1 MVFKGNGVVWD
12 AEKGKALCR
21 FEHGVL
27 ETNDSRVIDK
37 LLELG
42 YETGGVVIQDVEY
55 REVEEA
61 VEEVVEEVE
70 VVEDIKN
77 YEEMT
82 NKELKAILEAKGY
95 MNLDRKT
102 KKQLLT
108 MLEGD

>member
-1 MVFKGNGVVWD
+1 MKFYGNGIVWD
-12 AEKGKALCR
+12 KERNKALCTFKDGE
-21 FEHGVL
+21 FETK
-27 ETNDSRVIDK
+27 EDRVKDI
-37 LLELG
+37 LLDLG
-42 YETGGVVIQDVEY
+42 YKHDGEIIEDVEY
-55 REVEEA
+55 EVTEEA
-61 VEEVVEEVE
+61 TEEVTEE

>member
-1 MVFKGNGVVWD
+1 MKFYGNGIVWD
-12 AEKGKALCR
+12 KERNKALCTFKDGE
-21 FEHGVL
+21 FETK
-27 ETNDSRVIDK
+27 EDRVKDI
-37 LLELG
+37 LLDLG
-42 YETGGVVIQDVEY
+42 YKHDGEIIEDVEY
-55 REVEEA
+55 EVTE
-61 VEEVVEEVE
+61 E

-102 KKQLLT
+102 KKQLFT

>member
-1 MVFKGNGVVWD
+1 MKFYGNGIVWD
-12 AEKGKALCR
+12 KERNKALCTFKNGE
-21 FEHGVL
+21 FETK
-27 ETNDSRVIDK
+27 EDRVKDI
-37 LLELG
+37 LLDLG
-42 YETGGVVIQDVEY
+42 YKHDGEIIEDVEY
-55 REVEEA
+55 EVTE
-61 VEEVVEEVE
+61 E

>member
-1 MVFKGNGVVWD
+1 MKFYGNGIVWD
-12 AEKGKALCR
+12 KERNKALCTFKDGE
-21 FEHGVL
+21 FETK
-27 ETNDSRVIDK
+27 EDRVKDI
-37 LLELG
+37 LLDLG
-42 YETGGVVIQDVEY
+42 YKHDGEIIEDVEY
-55 REVEEA
+55 EVTE
-61 VEEVVEEVE
+61 E

-95 MNLDRKT
+95 MNLDRKN

>member
-1 MVFKGNGVVWD
+1 VKFYGNGIVWD
-12 AEKGKALCR
+12 KERNKALCTFKNGE
-21 FEHGVL
+21 FETK
-27 ETNDSRVIDK
+27 EDRVKDI
-37 LLELG
+37 LLDLG
-42 YETGGVVIQDVEY
+42 YKHDGEIIEDVEY
-55 REVEEA
+55 EVTE
-61 VEEVVEEVE
+61 E

>member
-1 MVFKGNGVVWD
+1 MKFYGNGIVWD
-12 AEKGKALCR
+12 KERNKALCTFKNGE
-21 FEHGVL
+21 FETK
-27 ETNDSRVIDK
+27 EDRVKDI
-37 LLELG
+37 LLDLG
-42 YETGGVVIQDVEY
+42 YKHDGEIIEDVEY
-55 REVEEA
+55 EVTEEI
-61 VEEVVEEVE
+61 
-70 VVEDIKN
+70 VEDIKN

>member
-1 MVFKGNGVVWD
+1 MKFYGNGIVWD
-12 AEKGKALCR
+12 KERNKALCTFKDGE
-21 FEHGVL
+21 FETK
-27 ETNDSRVIDK
+27 EARVKDI
-37 LLELG
+37 LLDLG
-42 YETGGVVIQDVEY
+42 YKHDGEIIEDVEY
-55 REVEEA
+55 EVTE
-61 VEEVVEEVE
+61 E

-95 MNLDRKT
+95 MNLDRKN

>member
-1 MVFKGNGVVWD
+1 MKFYGNAIVWD
-12 AEKGKALCR
+12 KERNKALCTFKDGE
-21 FEHGVL
+21 FETK
-27 ETNDSRVIDK
+27 EDRVKDI
-37 LLELG
+37 LLDLG
-42 YETGGVVIQDVEY
+42 YKHDGEIIEDVEY
-55 REVEEA
+55 EVTE
-61 VEEVVEEVE
+61 E

>member
-1 MVFKGNGVVWD
+1 MKFYGNGIVWD
-12 AEKGKALCR
+12 KERNKALCTFKDGE
-21 FEHGVL
+21 FETK
-27 ETNDSRVIDK
+27 EDRVKDI
-37 LLELG
+37 LLHLG
-42 YETGGVVIQDVEY
+42 YKHDGEIIEDVEY
-55 REVEEA
+55 EVTE
-61 VEEVVEEVE
+61 E

>member
-1 MVFKGNGVVWD
+1 VKFYGNGIVWD
-12 AEKGKALCR
+12 KERNKALCTFKDGE
-21 FEHGVL
+21 FETK
-27 ETNDSRVIDK
+27 EDRVKDI
-37 LLELG
+37 LLDLG
-42 YETGGVVIQDVEY
+42 YKHDGEIIEDVEY
-55 REVEEA
+55 EVTE
-61 VEEVVEEVE
+61 E

>member
-1 MVFKGNGVVWD
+1 MYKEVLRVKFYGNGIVWD
-12 AEKGKALCR
+12 KERNKALCTFKDGE
-21 FEHGVL
+21 FETK
-27 ETNDSRVIDK
+27 EDRVKDI
-37 LLELG
+37 LLDLG
-42 YETGGVVIQDVEY
+42 YKHDGEIIEDVEY
-55 REVEEA
+55 EVTE
-61 VEEVVEEVE
+61 E

>member
-1 MVFKGNGVVWD
+1 MWD
-12 AEKGKALCR
+12 LELNKVLCR
-21 FEHGVL
+21 FENGEF
-27 ETNDSRVIDK
+27 ETKEDRVKDI
-37 LLELG
+37 LLDLG
-42 YETGGVVIQDVEY
+42 YKHDGEIIEDVEY
-55 REVEEA
+55 EVT
-61 VEEVVEEVE
+61 EEVTEE